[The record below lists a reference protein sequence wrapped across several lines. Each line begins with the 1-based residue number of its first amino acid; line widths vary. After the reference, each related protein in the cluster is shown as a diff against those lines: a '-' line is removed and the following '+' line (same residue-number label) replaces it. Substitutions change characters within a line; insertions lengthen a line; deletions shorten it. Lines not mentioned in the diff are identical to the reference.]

1 MTDQPADAS
10 GAARPAGRPGASFVQ
25 RLVEPYSAIAGNSL
39 LVRFLVSEFV
49 SSIGD
54 WLYLVAL
61 LVVVAEVA
69 DPVLL
74 GLVGGARVLPYVV
87 LSGLGGVLADRVD
100 RRHIL
105 IATDLARGALMV
117 ALAAAIAVGAPIA
130 VIVVLVVLAA
140 CGSSIAGPA
149 LYAYLPSLTRDETEL
164 GPANATWATLD
175 NVAFIIGPAAAGLL
189 TAIGGASG
197 AMLLNAVS
205 FGVVAVV
212 LASLPAGR
220 PRRGEDGVGAAEAR
234 DDGVAAPRAERP
246 QQPAAVPDETAE
258 PDAPGGPLVRRLAA
272 PLLVDVGASVVG
284 GGLGIATVVIATQQL
299 HAGEQ
304 GTGWLNAA
312 TGVGGVV
319 GGLVAGRVVDSAPAR
334 VLAAGGIIGAIG
346 LIALGATD
354 ALLVAIAL
362 MAVASAGL
370 LVMDV
375 ANSTYVQRIV
385 DDEARGRASGVFHAV
400 GALAFAF
407 GSLILPVL
415 AAALGIAP
423 ALAAVVVIGGAF
435 VAAGILMLARPGPMP
450 PATQAALRV
459 LQASP
464 LGTLPIPQL
473 AGAAASAVREPV
485 PSEAVVVA
493 EGDPADAAY
502 VIEEGTFEVTVGAD
516 VRRRLGP
523 GDLFGERGLLL
534 GAPRSATVRALEP
547 GVLLRLDRSAFL
559 ALVATEG
566 RVSDQLLALYGG
578 RR

>member
-1 MTDQPADAS
+1 MTEQPPDAS
-10 GAARPAGRPGASFVQ
+10 GAGRPAGRPGASFVR

-39 LVRFLVSEFV
+39 LVRFLASEFV

-87 LSGLGGVLADRVD
+87 LSGVGGVLADRFD
-100 RRHIL
+100 RRRIL
-105 IATDLARGALMV
+105 IATDLARGVLMV
-117 ALAAAIAVGAPIA
+117 ALAAAIAVGAPIG
-130 VIVVLVVLAA
+130 VIVALVVLAA

-149 LYAYLPSLTRDETEL
+149 LYAFLPSLTRDETEL

-205 FGVVAVV
+205 FGVVAIV
-212 LASLPAGR
+212 LASLPAGQR
-220 PRRGEDGVGAAEAR
+220 RRGGDSVVAAETR
-234 DDGVAAPRAERP
+234 PESVVAGP
-246 QQPAAVPDETAE
+246 AE
-258 PDAPGGPLVRRLAA
+258 PVEQRAVSGDDRAAQRALVRRLAA

-312 TGVGGVV
+312 TGVGGVL
-319 GGLVAGRVVDSAPAR
+319 GGLIAGRVVDSAPAR
-334 VLAAGGIIGAIG
+334 VVAGGGIIGGIG

-375 ANSTYVQRIV
+375 ANSTYVQRVV
-385 DDEARGRASGVFHAV
+385 DDEARGRASGIFHAV
-400 GALAFAF
+400 GALAFAG
-407 GSLILPVL
+407 GSLILPIL
-415 AAALGIAP
+415 AAAVGIAP
-423 ALAAVVVIGGAF
+423 ALAVVVVIGGAF
-435 VAAGILMLARPGPMP
+435 VGAGIMMLARPGPMP

-485 PSEAVVVA
+485 AADAVVVA
-493 EGDPADAAY
+493 QGDPADATY

-534 GAPRSATVRALEP
+534 GAPRSATVRAVTA
-547 GVLLRLDRSAFL
+547 GVLLRLDRAAFL

-566 RVSDQLLALYGG
+566 RVTDQLLALYGG

>member
-1 MTDQPADAS
+1 MTDQPGDAS
-10 GAARPAGRPGASFVQ
+10 TAARPAGRPGASFVH

-39 LVRFLVSEFV
+39 LVRFLASEFV

-74 GLVGGARVLPYVV
+74 GLIGGARVLPYVV
-87 LSGLGGVLADRVD
+87 LSGVGGVLADRFD
-100 RRHIL
+100 RRRIL
-105 IATDLARGALMV
+105 IATDLARGMLMV
-117 ALAAAIAVGAPIA
+117 ALAATIAAGAPIA

-140 CGSSIAGPA
+140 CASSIAGPS

-189 TAIGGASG
+189 TAVGGASG

-205 FGVVAVV
+205 FGVVAIV
-212 LASLPAGR
+212 LASLPARR
-220 PRRGEDGVGAAEAR
+220 PRRREDRVVVAEAPA
-234 DDGVAAPRAERP
+234 DASLHAPADPAERP
-246 QQPAAVPDETAE
+246 AAARDLTGEQDQPRAA
-258 PDAPGGPLVRRLAA
+258 LVRQLAA

-319 GGLVAGRVVDSAPAR
+319 GGLIAGRVVDSPPAR
-334 VLAAGGIIGAIG
+334 VLAAGGVIGAIG

-375 ANSTYVQRIV
+375 ANSTYVQRVV
-385 DDEARGRASGVFHAV
+385 DDEARGRASGVLHAV

-407 GSLILPVL
+407 GSLILPIL

-435 VAAGILMLARPGPMP
+435 VGAGILLLARPGPMP

-485 PSEAVVVA
+485 AAEAVVVA

-502 VIEEGTFEVTVGAD
+502 VIEEGSFEVTVGPD

-534 GAPRSATVRALEP
+534 GAPRSATVRAVES
-547 GVLLRLDRSAFL
+547 GVLLRLDRAAFL

-566 RVSDQLLALYGG
+566 RVTDQLLALYGG